1 MGEVLD
7 YFDRFELWRDTA
19 LIVAT
24 DHGFLLGEHDW
35 WAKNRMPLFEEI
47 SHIPL
52 FIYHPEYSEYQG
64 QRRKSLTQ
72 TIDLMPTIL
81 DSYGVSVPKEVD
93 GFSLLP
99 LLKEDKPLRSSAM
112 FGYWGGGVN
121 LTDGRYTY
129 FCYPKDMLSQDLYQY
144 TLMPTHMTK
153 PFTVDELKTAVLVQ
167 PFKFTKDIPLLKIA
181 HRSKEKSKTHSFHFP
196 EKMED
201 TKTALYD
208 LSSDPGQK
216 KPIKDVSVTDRLNSE
231 LFRLMRS
238 NDAPPESIRRMEES
252 LLK

>member
-1 MGEVLD
+1 MNEVNQKTLFSSVLNEFTQRISKRSLVIIFSDLQGNQDEIDELRANYMALLCLCDELLGEVLD

-81 DSYGVSVPKEVD
+81 DC
-93 GFSLLP
+93 LL
-99 LLKEDKPLRSSAM
+99 
-112 FGYWGGGVN
+112 
-121 LTDGRYTY
+121 YTS
-129 FCYPKDMLSQDLYQY
+129 DAA
-144 TLMPTHMTK
+144 
-153 PFTVDELKTAVLVQ
+153 DE
-167 PFKFTKDIPLLKIA
+167 
-181 HRSKEKSKTHSFHFP
+181 
-196 EKMED
+196 
-201 TKTALYD
+201 
-208 LSSDPGQK
+208 
-216 KPIKDVSVTDRLNSE
+216 
-231 LFRLMRS
+231 
-238 NDAPPESIRRMEES
+238 
-252 LLK
+252 